1 VARFDGRQGVP
12 WSAAEH
18 GGHEAGRPRRGR
30 PLQRGVP
37 VPANPPSS
45 THAGCRGGAI
55 WARSAIEMAGKT
67 LVNDRIFHVMF
78 SSPATTPRAACRG
91 RRVISAVGPG
101 SDLGASRRRGAVW
114 AKRTEAQLPDS
125 AVRFLGRPI
134 PATVWA
140 KRTEAQLPDSAVRFL
155 RRPIPATVWAKRTE
169 AQLPDSAVRFLGRPI
184 PATGKRVRQDRR
196 TSTLSRSWRS
206 GGCATVAKKPA
217 TRNLEDPNPK

>member
-1 VARFDGRQGVP
+1 MSVARFDGRQGVP

-134 PATVWA
+134 PAT
-140 KRTEAQLPDSAVRFL
+140 
-155 RRPIPATVWAKRTE
+155 
-169 AQLPDSAVRFLGRPI
+169 
-184 PATGKRVRQDRR
+184 GKRVRQDRR

-217 TRNLEDPNPK
+217 TRNLEASNQNELRFFSLSSSC